1 MQRFEPDQQ
10 IASLKKQSQR
20 LSLTLYHD
28 LALYLQLLR
37 RELLNV
43 VRQALFLLITDQDQN
58 RLSGLSDETRAA
70 FQNQVEQ
77 LVSHCCSLLTVEQL
91 MDLVRQMERE
101 RQRKSDQNRRE
112 LLLAFRSE
120 QDSMQEA
127 EGSIHLSLDPPL
139 EHPDRLGSMLTFD
152 DDPQNAGL
160 NAGLA
165 GTEDVDEPDLGKD
178 EQVQLD
184 SQELELASEDSEP
197 IGGQKGDL
205 DVLRSLFVMAG
216 ETMATENVLTSEFSD
231 LQPGESALLN
241 SGLDEEQVFLPVS
254 PLELARWLESLDRA
268 LARRL
273 RNLSHALNVEML
285 RAGIVN
291 SLLPISLLDAVL
303 NGQLESEPVASNLLR
318 LRVPVSTNPM
328 VLEGME
334 IICVLLRPSELEFDD
349 PRLRRCRAQLKR
361 HRLTLLKMV
370 RQQRHWQ
377 RRAMAQEVKQQWWQS
392 PSANPPT
399 SPPKA

>member
-152 DDPQNAGL
+152 HDPQNAGL

-178 EQVQLD
+178 EQAQLD

-231 LQPGESALLN
+231 LQPGESTLLN
-241 SGLDEEQVFLPVS
+241 TGLDEEQVFLPVS

>member
-1 MQRFEPDQQ
+1 LQRFEPDQQ

>member
-37 RELLNV
+37 KELLNV
-43 VRQALFLLITDQDQN
+43 VRQALFLLITDRDQN

-70 FQNQVEQ
+70 FQDQVEQ

-101 RQRKSDQNRRE
+101 RQRKSVQNRRE

-139 EHPDRLGSMLTFD
+139 EHPDRLGSILTFD
-152 DDPQNAGL
+152 HDPQNAGL
-160 NAGLA
+160 SAGLA
-165 GTEDVDEPDLGKD
+165 GNDVDESDLGKD
-178 EQVQLD
+178 DQAQLD
-184 SQELELASEDSEP
+184 SQESELASEDSEP

-216 ETMATENVLTSEFSD
+216 ETMAAENVLTSEFRD
-231 LQPGESALLN
+231 LQPGDSTVLN

-254 PLELARWLESLDRA
+254 PLQLARWLESLDHA

-318 LRVPVSTNPM
+318 LRVPVSANQM
-328 VLEGME
+328 VLESME

-361 HRLTLLKMV
+361 HRRTLLKMV